1 MKNLSFVDKVFLI
14 INYLMAFSLVL
25 SYLLPF
31 ISPEKYAKI
40 AIISLAVPLI
50 IFINV
55 AFVLFWII
63 KLKKQFL
70 LSAFVL
76 LIGFKYINSLYKIT
90 DTKVE
95 TENSGVTIMNY
106 NVRMFNLYQWID
118 DKTISSKI
126 ISFIKTENPDIL
138 CLQEYHASERKNISY
153 PYNYIKT
160 NQDRSK
166 IGQAIFSK
174 YKIINAGSLNFKYSG
189 NNAIFADIVINK
201 DTIRVYN
208 IHLESLRINPLKEN
222 FGEKDSD
229 LLRKRMEK
237 AFKKQVVQTNLI
249 LEHQKLSP
257 YKNIITGDLNNT
269 QFSWV
274 YRELKKGKKDA
285 FEEQGSGFGK
295 TFNYPFPLRIDYLLI
310 DETIKITQFKTY
322 EVKYSDH
329 FPIMARIEL

>member
-50 IFINV
+50 IFINI

-174 YKIINAGSLNFKYSG
+174 YRIINAGSLNFKYSG